1 MNPRFRAVGK
11 LAFCASIFCLGI
23 SSAHASLAH
32 AEPTATFLRPELK
45 VGERLSDVFSKTVST
60 RGEGF
65 MEKVDRISG
74 TADYTVTGVTAKAIV
89 FDEDDRYDGH
99 PARGLLHDIEILRDG
114 ITNCFAGK
122 CRINDQ
128 TSGLVFNPLL
138 WGNAPEQLRAGM
150 SWDVAIPAPWE
161 IGPAG
166 TEQVRVL
173 RADPRDGVVT
183 LIRTGSGEG
192 RSSDDQSREKR
203 GKPMQITTAAAKTIE
218 VPVIPGKAS
227 WSGYT
232 TIRRGVIVSDVMPS
246 PSGAAAGS
254 APPHAIRVLRRAG
267 RSPGHDVVRRSAG
280 RSPAPVRCRLRRCR
294 RREKSA
300 R

>member
-1 MNPRFRAVGK
+1 METVMNPRFRAVGK
-11 LAFCASIFCLGI
+11 LAFFASIFCLSI
-23 SSAHASLAH
+23 SSAHASLVH
-32 AEPTATFLRPELK
+32 AEPAATFLHPELK

-74 TADYTVTGVTAKAIV
+74 TADYKVTGVTAKAIV
-89 FDEDDRYDGH
+89 FGEDDRYDGR
-99 PARGLLHDIEILRDG
+99 PARGPLHDVEILRDG

-150 SWDVAIPAPWE
+150 SWDVAISAPWE

-173 RADPRDGVVT
+173 RVDPRNGVVT
-183 LIRTGSGEG
+183 LSRTGNGAG
-192 RSSDDQSREKR
+192 LSSDDQSREKS
-203 GKPMQITTAAAKTIE
+203 GKPMQITTTAGRTIE
-218 VPVIPGKAS
+218 VSLIPGKAS
-227 WSGYT
+227 WIGYT
-232 TIRRGVIVSDVMPS
+232 TIRKGVIVSDVIM
-246 PSGAAAGS
+246 
-254 APPHAIRVLRRAG
+254 VLRHVTLVSRSGDRFEGEQRAYTLLNLTQ
-267 RSPGHDVVRRSAG
+267 DAI
-280 RSPAPVRCRLRRCR
+280 
-294 RREKSA
+294 
-300 R
+300 

>member
-11 LAFCASIFCLGI
+11 LAFFASIFCLSI
-23 SSAHASLAH
+23 SSAHASLVH
-32 AEPTATFLRPELK
+32 AEPAATFLHPELK

-74 TADYTVTGVTAKAIV
+74 TADYKVTGVTAKAIV
-89 FDEDDRYDGH
+89 FDEDDRYDGR
-99 PARGLLHDIEILRDG
+99 PARGPLHDVEILRDG

-150 SWDVAIPAPWE
+150 SWDVAISAPWE

-173 RADPRDGVVT
+173 RVDPRNGVVT
-183 LIRTGSGEG
+183 LSRTGNGAG
-192 RSSDDQSREKR
+192 LSSDDQSREKS
-203 GKPMQITTAAAKTIE
+203 GKPMQITTTAGRTIE
-218 VPVIPGKAS
+218 VSLIPGKAS
-227 WSGYT
+227 WIGYT
-232 TIRRGVIVSDVMPS
+232 TIRKGVIVSDVIM
-246 PSGAAAGS
+246 
-254 APPHAIRVLRRAG
+254 VLRHVTLVSRSGDRFEGEQRAYTLLNLTQ
-267 RSPGHDVVRRSAG
+267 DAI
-280 RSPAPVRCRLRRCR
+280 
-294 RREKSA
+294 
-300 R
+300 

>member
-11 LAFCASIFCLGI
+11 LAFFASIFCLSI
-23 SSAHASLAH
+23 SSAHASLVH
-32 AEPTATFLRPELK
+32 AEPAATFLHPELK

-74 TADYTVTGVTAKAIV
+74 TADYKVTGVTAKAIV
-89 FDEDDRYDGH
+89 FGEDDRYDGR
-99 PARGLLHDIEILRDG
+99 PARGPLHDVEILRDG

-150 SWDVAIPAPWE
+150 SWDVAISAPWE

-173 RADPRDGVVT
+173 RVDPRNGVVT
-183 LIRTGSGEG
+183 LSRTGNGAG
-192 RSSDDQSREKR
+192 LSSDDQSREKS
-203 GKPMQITTAAAKTIE
+203 GKPMQITTTAGRTIE
-218 VPVIPGKAS
+218 VSLIPGKAS
-227 WSGYT
+227 WIGYT
-232 TIRRGVIVSDVMPS
+232 TIRKGVIVSDVIM
-246 PSGAAAGS
+246 
-254 APPHAIRVLRRAG
+254 VLRHVTLVSRSGDRFEGEQRAYTLLNLTQ
-267 RSPGHDVVRRSAG
+267 DAI
-280 RSPAPVRCRLRRCR
+280 
-294 RREKSA
+294 
-300 R
+300 